1 MRKFFWSITVAC
13 VTLITLSICAAVG
26 LLFSVRHYS
35 AAIPN
40 YSLIDHYTPPLVSRV
55 YSVDGKLLS
64 EYFMEKR
71 VFVPIDTVP
80 QKLIDA
86 FLAAEDKT
94 FYQHKGLDFLGIIR
108 AAIINLGNIGTGK
121 RLVGASTITQQ
132 VAKNMMTGNRVSWIR
147 KIKEALL
154 AIVIDASIPKD
165 KILELYLNQIY
176 LGVGA
181 DGTAAYGVA
190 VAAQSYFD
198 KALDELTL
206 GECAYL
212 AGLAKG
218 AANYS
223 IKKHY
228 ARAIERRDWVIDRML
243 MNKFIS
249 QQEADAARQEP
260 LSLTPIEER
269 QLFKADYFTEEIRRF
284 LVSKF
289 GTDNVYKAGYSVHA
303 TLDPELQS
311 LAEQCLCDGILEF
324 DRKYGWRG
332 PIANINLSKYA
343 DELKKIARTLPK
355 LGNGWTI
362 ACVTALYKDN
372 AEIKLIN
379 GAVGKIPLA
388 ELKWARKSLGKS
400 LLGPQVKLPSDVL
413 KICDVVWV
421 EAIKNGSFALRQ
433 LPKAQGA
440 IIVMNPLN
448 GRVLAM
454 HGGYSYAV
462 SEYNRVTQA
471 VRQPGSIIKPFIYLT
486 AMDCGF
492 EPISIVR
499 DEPLSIELGPGQE
512 AWTPHNVT
520 NKFYGDVTLRS
531 ALERSI
537 NNATVA
543 LSQEV
548 GLEAIARTLQKLDI
562 LQSPNIYPATV
573 LGAGETTLM
582 KLARA
587 YCILA
592 NGGRSVAPVLID
604 QVQDKNGRVIF
615 KGDRRICEGVMHIGP
630 MSDAPPE
637 ITDDTEQMFD
647 AISVYQITHI
657 LEGTSRRGS
666 AIRARHFDF
675 PFACKT
681 GTTSNSDDT
690 WVFGY
695 TPNLVVGICIFF
707 DQPECLGEKV
717 LGANLPLPILI
728 KFFENIGSY
737 YKTAPFR
744 VPKGVKFQRVDL
756 DTGLPSSD
764 EKHSIYEALREEPL
778 DRTRIH
784 IIGTNGSTPSPSV
797 DTISKALE

>member
-1 MRKFFWSITVAC
+1 M
-13 VTLITLSICAAVG
+13 G
-26 LLFSVRHYS
+26 LLFAVKHYS

-40 YSLIDHYTPPLVSRV
+40 YSLIDRYTPPLVSRV

-64 EYFMEKR
+64 EYFIEKR
-71 VFVPIDTVP
+71 VFVPIDVVP

-108 AAIINLGNIGTGK
+108 AAIVNLGNIGTGR

-132 VAKNMMTGNRVSWIR
+132 VAKNMLTGNRVSWIR

-154 AIVIDASIPKD
+154 AVVIDASIPKD

-181 DGTAAYGVA
+181 DGIAAYGVA

-198 KALDELTL
+198 KTLDELTL

-228 ARAIERRDWVIDRML
+228 ARAVERRDWVIDRML
-243 MNKFIS
+243 TNKFIFRG
-249 QQEADAARQEP
+249 EADAALHEP
-260 LSLTPIEER
+260 LSLTPIEAR

-284 LVSKF
+284 LISKF
-289 GTDNVYKAGYSVHA
+289 GSDNVYKAGYSVHA

-311 LAEQCLCDGILEF
+311 LAEQCLCEGILEF

-332 PIANINLSKYA
+332 PIANIDSAKCA
-343 DELKKIARTLPK
+343 DELKKIVQTLPK
-355 LGNGWTI
+355 LDNGWAI
-362 ACVTALYKDN
+362 ACVMTLSKDN
-372 AEIKLIN
+372 AEIRLAN
-379 GAVGKIPLA
+379 GASGKIPLS

-400 LLGPQVKLPSDVL
+400 LLGPQIKSPSDVL
-413 KICDVVWV
+413 KNGDVVWV
-421 EAIKNGSFALRQ
+421 EAIKDGNFALRQ

-462 SEYNRVTQA
+462 SEYDRVTQA

-486 AMDCGF
+486 AMNCGF
-492 EPISIVR
+492 EPNSIIR
-499 DEPLSIELGPGQE
+499 DEPMSIELGPGQE

-543 LSQEV
+543 LSQEI
-548 GLEAIARTLQKLDI
+548 GLEAIAETLQKLDI

-592 NGGRSVAPVLID
+592 NGGRSIAPVFID

-615 KGDRRICEGVMHIGP
+615 KSDGRTCEGAMHIGS
-630 MSDAPPE
+630 MSDTPPE
-637 ITDDTEQMFD
+637 ITDAAEQMFD

-657 LEGTSRRGS
+657 LEGTSKRGS
-666 AIRARHFDF
+666 AVRARHFDF

-728 KFFENIGSY
+728 KFFENISPC
-737 YKTAPFR
+737 YKIAPFR

-756 DTGLPSSD
+756 DTGSPSSD
-764 EKHSIYEALREEPL
+764 EKRSIYEALREEPL
-778 DRTRIH
+778 DRTKIH
-784 IIGTNGSTPSPSV
+784 NVGADGSVPSPSV
-797 DTISKALE
+797 DAISKALE